1 MPNSHRSPRP
11 GNLLVNRRQLIC
23 TTASLAFLQSSVLAA
38 NPVVVVRPAPE
49 SPGDTRYDYYWK
61 LLEQALA
68 TTEAEFG
75 PYDLQ
80 VATTA
85 MNEARSLHELEIG
98 SSQITILVHGNVAEY
113 ERRLLPIRFPLDKG
127 LLGYRVFLIRSEEQ
141 SALDA
146 VNSLE
151 DLRQYR
157 IGQGQGWGDVA
168 ILRNAGLTVV
178 EGASYDGLFSMLSA
192 GRFELFSRGV
202 VEVGEELAREH
213 QAHPDLEIERHLM
226 LNYPLTRYFYVNRSV
241 EGEALAK
248 RLSTG
253 LERMLKDG
261 VFDRMFEEFK
271 APFDKLI
278 NFRNRLIIQIDNPL
292 QTPETPAQSTGALV

>member
-1 MPNSHRSPRP
+1 MPNSHCSARH
-11 GNLLVNRRQLIC
+11 GKLLVNRRQLIC

-49 SPGDTRYDYYWK
+49 SRGDIRYDHYWK

-98 SSQITILVHGNVAEY
+98 SHQITILVHGNVADY

-146 VNSLE
+146 VNS
-151 DLRQYR
+151 
-157 IGQGQGWGDVA
+157 
-168 ILRNAGLTVV
+168 
-178 EGASYDGLFSMLSA
+178 
-192 GRFELFSRGV
+192 
-202 VEVGEELAREH
+202 
-213 QAHPDLEIERHLM
+213 
-226 LNYPLTRYFYVNRSV
+226 
-241 EGEALAK
+241 
-248 RLSTG
+248 
-253 LERMLKDG
+253 
-261 VFDRMFEEFK
+261 
-271 APFDKLI
+271 
-278 NFRNRLIIQIDNPL
+278 
-292 QTPETPAQSTGALV
+292 